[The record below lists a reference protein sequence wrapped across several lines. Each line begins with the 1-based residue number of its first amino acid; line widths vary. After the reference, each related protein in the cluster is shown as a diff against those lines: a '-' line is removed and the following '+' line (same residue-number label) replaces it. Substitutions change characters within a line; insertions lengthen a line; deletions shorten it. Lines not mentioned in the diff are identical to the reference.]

1 MDGLS
6 ASRRKLAGWTMG
18 MVVSTMLWGVLIAG
32 VIALRS

>member
-18 MVVSTMLWGVLIAG
+18 AVISTMLWGMLIAG
-32 VIALRS
+32 VMAIRS